1 MKKVNYDILLVII
14 IPQIVKLIS
23 KKYKINQL
31 DAARL
36 FYQSQI
42 ASLLEA
48 EKTKLWHFSPLTL
61 FSMFD
66 QEYKTGSFDMPEEC

>member
-1 MKKVNYDILLVII
+1 MKKVNYDVLLVII

-31 DAARL
+31 ESTRL
-36 FYQSQI
+36 FYQSQV
-42 ASLLEA
+42 ASLLEE

>member
-1 MKKVNYDILLVII
+1 MKKRNYDILLVII

-31 DAARL
+31 DATHL
-36 FYQSQI
+36 FYQSQV
-42 ASLLEA
+42 ASLLEK

-61 FSMFD
+61 FAMFD